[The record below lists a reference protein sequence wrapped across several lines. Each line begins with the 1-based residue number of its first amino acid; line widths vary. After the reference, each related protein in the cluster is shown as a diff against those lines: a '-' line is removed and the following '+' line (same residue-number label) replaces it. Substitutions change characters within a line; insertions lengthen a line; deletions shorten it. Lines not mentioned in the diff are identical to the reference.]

1 MVVDSNFLQRD
12 ELRDYL
18 SAAPDNHAVLTDYA
32 AIEAYKGETLKSIFR
47 SMEILTAFPKQV
59 IILKGT
65 QVICGMSGRAEAV
78 QESLV
83 DKTQTRDFSAYC
95 RDLLAAKNGDLSFQ
109 QGLLEHGREASA
121 HMDRVLQDMPLLSS
135 GFALMAQE
143 YTLAELKNLRER
155 GELSSELRTKLVQN
169 VVGLATQLSAN
180 FPSSMVRSRSARM
193 RDAFLFRYALCTH
206 ILIVKASGGT
216 PKTNR
221 EKLRNDMVDVNFATF
236 ATYFDGL
243 MTADKKA
250 AEIFADAD
258 FLLRDVFAL
267 PPWPVRAFIPL
278 ARGFRLLLDS
288 LRRKNK
294 I

>member
-143 YTLAELKNLRER
+143 YTLRRIEKFARTRGVVIRIAHEARAECRWTGDTIVREFPQLDGSVEECENARRLSFSLRALHPYIDRQGER
-155 GELSSELRTKLVQN
+155 RHPENEPRKIAQRYGRRE
-169 VVGLATQLSAN
+169 
-180 FPSSMVRSRSARM
+180 F
-193 RDAFLFRYALCTH
+193 RDFR
-206 ILIVKASGGT
+206 
-216 PKTNR
+216 
-221 EKLRNDMVDVNFATF
+221 D
-236 ATYFDGL
+236 
-243 MTADKKA
+243 
-250 AEIFADAD
+250 
-258 FLLRDVFAL
+258 LLRRSD
-267 PPWPVRAFIPL
+267 
-278 ARGFRLLLDS
+278 DS
-288 LRRKNK
+288 G
-294 I
+294 

>member
-1 MVVDSNFLQRD
+1 
-12 ELRDYL
+12 
-18 SAAPDNHAVLTDYA
+18 
-32 AIEAYKGETLKSIFR
+32 
-47 SMEILTAFPKQV
+47 
-59 IILKGT
+59 
-65 QVICGMSGRAEAV
+65 
-78 QESLV
+78 
-83 DKTQTRDFSAYC
+83 
-95 RDLLAAKNGDLSFQ
+95 
-109 QGLLEHGREASA
+109 
-121 HMDRVLQDMPLLSS
+121 
-135 GFALMAQE
+135 
-143 YTLAELKNLRER
+143 
-155 GELSSELRTKLVQN
+155 
-169 VVGLATQLSAN
+169 
-180 FPSSMVRSRSARM
+180 
-193 RDAFLFRYALCTH
+193 
-206 ILIVKASGGT
+206 LIVKASGGT